1 MGVEAKTSMLMG
13 RDMTVSS
20 LLREGY
26 DAVLLTEG
34 GLDSRKI
41 LHPEM
46 KSYDASFQGLHIM
59 LDFLAA
65 LSRGVKTDLG
75 RHVVLSSNGLKGL
88 ELARRCVELGAQ
100 KLTIVSDQPLDFLPV
115 EFRDIKGLGA
125 SGIQIRPSTVIVAM
139 GGISDRLDR
148 LALQNI
154 DPRLKDPLRS
164 IIDVDTLVMSAGRLP
179 ELVFVHANGKPENA
193 TDEIQWQTI
202 ETFRTF
208 PKTFGGDAFSSPEPG
223 RISDSAAV
231 VKSILSGRRLARAV
245 HQYFD
250 DESITP
256 IENLTWETDYVLDV
270 TEVHDVSL
278 AKRQCPPVLD
288 VEGDSKTA
296 WIFPKGLPGLD
307 EESARLEAER
317 CLQCGLICYKKSGII
332 ESEESER
339 EDV

>member
-1 MGVEAKTSMLMG
+1 MAALPLSG
-13 RDMTVSS
+13 RMQALSAYWGIPWGRLFRGSEHRFWRGIPVRRQ
-20 LLREGY
+20 LR
-26 DAVLLTEG
+26 AVASPEFRG
-34 GLDSRKI
+34 RADEPLDSLPI
-41 LHPEM
+41 EFH
-46 KSYDASFQGLHIM
+46 D
-59 LDFLAA
+59 
-65 LSRGVKTDLG
+65 T
-75 RHVVLSSNGLKGL
+75 KGL
-88 ELARRCVELGAQ
+88 RAN
-100 KLTIVSDQPLDFLPV
+100 
-115 EFRDIKGLGA
+115 
-125 SGIQIRPSTVIVAM
+125 GIEIRPSTILAAV
-139 GGISDRLDR
+139 GGVSDRIDR
-148 LALQNI
+148 LALEDI
-154 DPRLKDPLRS
+154 DPRVKDPLRT

-208 PKTFGGDAFSSPEPG
+208 PKKFGGDAFSSPEPG

-250 DESITP
+250 DELITP
-256 IENLTWETDYVLDV
+256 IKNLTCEADYVLDV

-278 AKRQCPPVLD
+278 AERECPPVLD
-288 VEGDSKTA
+288 VEGDTKTV
-296 WIFPKGLPGLD
+296 WIFPRELPGLD
-307 EESARLEAER
+307 EKSARLEAER